1 MHITRAVFSDEI
13 FEVFKKY
20 ELAVHKKE
28 REPDFFKRNY
38 CNSPVYD
45 PNFDTKFAN
54 TQSECEFTHI
64 DKLKGYTNADQGVF
78 PEANGTYHI

>member
-1 MHITRAVFSDEI
+1 MHITRAVYSEEI
-13 FEVFKKY
+13 WEVFKKY

-45 PNFDTKFAN
+45 PRYDTKFAN
-54 TQSECEFTHI
+54 TQSECAFDKI
-64 DKLKGYTNADQGVF
+64 DSLRGNTNID
-78 PEANGTYHI
+78 